1 MSGDKQDNMSGNIE
15 MINRL
20 FASGLKR
27 SLIAFTLI
35 FAVILAIEYLFGI
48 KGLVMPGLTCFL
60 FTAIFCSLS
69 LVIWKRVATNNRDMM
84 TTLLTAVSGFRLL
97 LSLATMG
104 IYYMLTSRD
113 DMKVFL
119 LIFAVYYL
127 ALTIIQTSFFRK
139 ALNDDN

>member
-60 FTAIFCSLS
+60 FAAIFCSLS

>member
-1 MSGDKQDNMSGNIE
+1 MSGDKQDNMSGNID